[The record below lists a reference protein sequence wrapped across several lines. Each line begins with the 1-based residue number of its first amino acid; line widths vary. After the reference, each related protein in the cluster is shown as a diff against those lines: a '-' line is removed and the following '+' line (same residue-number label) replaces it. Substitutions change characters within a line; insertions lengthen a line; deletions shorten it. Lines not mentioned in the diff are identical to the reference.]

1 MSKQQQHGGP
11 VERDSHCGVGYALST
26 GMLAPPYAP
35 HHQALPVASVKPSV
49 ALGLFCLWICSSQS
63 PSAGITGAQLTSIFS
78 LFICP
83 NFGTQSQG
91 KVFSKGSQNS
101 SAQTS
106 QLLRYQ
112 HKRTWN
118 LFFFF
123 PPQLFLCRI
132 FFLSLHISGRAFLH
146 RNTRIPRFL
155 CNDTLRCNTALIPPA
170 CLLCLQLE

>member
-1 MSKQQQHGGP
+1 MQSL
-11 VERDSHCGVGYALST
+11 R
-26 GMLAPPYAP
+26 
-35 HHQALPVASVKPSV
+35 
-49 ALGLFCLWICSSQS
+49 ICSSQS

-118 LFFFF
+118 LILFFF
-123 PPQLFLCRI
+123 PPQEDILNFSRI
-132 FFLSLHISGRAFLH
+132 SSSDIFGFFFCFSAFLISMSGAAVLFSEGEEIGEVATSLVGGG
-146 RNTRIPRFL
+146 RGSITERVYI
-155 CNDTLRCNTALIPPA
+155 
-170 CLLCLQLE
+170 